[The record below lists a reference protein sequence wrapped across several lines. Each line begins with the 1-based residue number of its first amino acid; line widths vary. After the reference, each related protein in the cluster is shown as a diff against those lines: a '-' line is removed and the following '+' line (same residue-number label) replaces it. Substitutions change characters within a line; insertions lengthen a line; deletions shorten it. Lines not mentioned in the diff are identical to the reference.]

1 MLKSETGNSL
11 ARLVA
16 GADVA
21 GRRSTIAQGQGHTQ
35 SHTHTHTQV
44 DVIQRRAA
52 LWTVSCN
59 VGFV

>member
-1 MLKSETGNSL
+1 MSTNHASLKDMLKSETGNSL

-21 GRRSTIAQGQGHTQ
+21 GRRSIIAQGHTQ
-35 SHTHTHTQV
+35 V
-44 DVIQRRAA
+44 AGIQRRAA
-52 LWTVSCN
+52 LWAMSCN